1 MRPVPCQGAN
11 EAAAPVNGDR
21 QPHFGLDH
29 GVRETEHDCH
39 TVGDGQS
46 KVIIIIIVIIF
57 VIENHIL
64 GYTQCV
70 RLERWSN
77 FCGDAMSIVFLG
89 P

>member
-46 KVIIIIIVIIF
+46 KVISEHFNF
-57 VIENHIL
+57 VIL
-64 GYTQCV
+64 MKTAGYTYQPSDNI
-70 RLERWSN
+70 EN
-77 FCGDAMSIVFLG
+77 TECG
-89 P
+89 